1 MNKSDAPVRSSLEEG
16 GALLR
21 LTLSRP
27 NANILDTKMV
37 DAIRSEISSHASAP
51 GLRTVLFD
59 SEGKHFSFGAS
70 VEEHRPG
77 EVDDMLPGFHAMFRE
92 LAKSGKVLLAAVT
105 GMCLGG
111 GLELVSFCHRIFARP
126 GSQFGNPEIK
136 LGVFAPL
143 ASVVLPHRVGQPAA
157 DDMLLSGR
165 NVGAEEALSMRL
177 IDELADEPKAAAL
190 NWHRDHLA
198 PLSARALFHAV
209 AAARLRLH
217 RDLDEALNE
226 VERRYLED
234 LMATHDAPEGI
245 NAFLEKRPPVWQHQ

>member
-1 MNKSDAPVRSSLEEG
+1 MSESDAPVRSSLEED

-27 NANILDTKMV
+27 NANILDTEMV
-37 DAIRSEISSHASAP
+37 DAIRNEVGSHASSP
-51 GLRTVLFD
+51 GLRTILFD
-59 SEGKHFSFGAS
+59 AEGKHFSFGAS
-70 VEEHRPG
+70 VEEHSPG
-77 EVDDMLPGFHAMFRE
+77 KVNDMLPGFHALFRD
-92 LAKSGKVLLAAVT
+92 LAKSGKVLLAAVG

-111 GLELVSFCHRIFARP
+111 GLELVAFCHRIFARP

-157 DDMLLSGR
+157 DDMLLTGR

-177 IDELADEPKAAAL
+177 IDELSDDPAKAAVS
-190 NWHRDHLA
+190 WHRDHLA
-198 PLSARALFHAV
+198 DLSARSLSFAV

-226 VERRYLED
+226 VERIYLKE
-234 LMATHDAPEGI
+234 LMASHDAPEGI
-245 NAFLEKRPPVWQHQ
+245 NAFLEKRSPTWKHQ